1 MAIHVSSLADMPA
14 AVSEYR
20 VGALVS
26 ILQGEFQ
33 PPRPRQ
39 IAPARHHRCAVN
51 DIEVAS
57 EGEVLA
63 SAAHIR
69 DLVAFLRE
77 WNGATPLL
85 AHCLAGVSRSTA
97 VALIAHAML
106 SGDAAASAAV
116 LRRAM
121 SYAIPNKHIVALAD
135 AELGFDGALSRAREA
150 MGPPDFNKPPH
161 HVATLPLP

>member
-1 MAIHVSSLADMPA
+1 MTIHVSSLADMPA
-14 AVSEYR
+14 GVR
-20 VGALVS
+20 QFGVGALVS
-26 ILQGEFQ
+26 IIQEEYQ
-33 PPRPRQ
+33 PPTPAQ
-39 IAPARHHRCAVN
+39 IAAARHHRCAVN

-106 SGDAAASAAV
+106 SKDAAASAAV
-116 LRRAM
+116 LRGAM
-121 SYAIPNKHIVALAD
+121 SYAMPNQHIVALAD